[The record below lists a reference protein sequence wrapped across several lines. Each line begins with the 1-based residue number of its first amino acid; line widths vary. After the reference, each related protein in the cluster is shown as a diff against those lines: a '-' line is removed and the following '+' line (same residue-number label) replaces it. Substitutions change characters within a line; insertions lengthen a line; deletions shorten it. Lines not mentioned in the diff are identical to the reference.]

1 MAGMR
6 RVSLNMRKRLVWLA
20 ALVGAVVLV
29 AASCGSDDG
38 NTASAGEDSDGSVD
52 PATVELRNV
61 ETGVTTNLAEA
72 TDPADGKPTLAFF
85 WAPFCPSCRSEAP
98 ILDELA
104 VAQGDKLNI
113 VGIGTRDDLAYAEEF
128 RESTGVENFPLL
140 WEETGDSWVNFG
152 VVSQPYLIL
161 LQGGREIKRW
171 PGGAP
176 EDLIL
181 AEIGKLS

>member
-1 MAGMR
+1 MS
-6 RVSLNMRKRLVWLA
+6 RVSVNMRKRLVWLA

-38 NTASAGEDSDGSVD
+38 NSASGGEDPGGSLD
-52 PATVELRNV
+52 SATVEMLDV
-61 ETGVTTNLAEA
+61 ATGATTTLAEA
-72 TDPADGKPTLAFF
+72 TDPPDGKPTLAFF

-98 ILDELA
+98 ILDDLA
-104 VAQGDKLNI
+104 AQEGDKVNI

-152 VVSQPYLIL
+152 VVAQPYLIL
-161 LQGGREIKRW
+161 LQDGREIKRW

-176 EDLIL
+176 DDLIL